1 MTGCHARRKMSGYLL
16 FALGTSLVY
25 TIGGIRG
32 KLESHEMQF
41 AQADLPLLEAW
52 RLAIRKWLNE

>member
-32 KLESHEMQF
+32 KIGKSR
-41 AQADLPLLEAW
+41 D
-52 RLAIRKWLNE
+52 AIRAGRPSSLGSMASGDS